1 MESVGAA
8 GDESD
13 VVVQSFGAG
22 VVYLQSDGGEDAVA
36 EFVDGL
42 GGLDEWG
49 QAGAAGLG
57 APAVDELD
65 RLLGGQVAGEDLP
78 EGLFEAVGAPELTAA
93 AAELAQGGRLVVG
106 EVLGSFEQA
115 PPGALELLRRRLV
128 GQSAQLVPGCPADHV
143 QGIGDGCL
151 LYTSDAADEEDSVD
165 LGG

>member
-22 VVYLQSDGGEDAVA
+22 IVYLQPDGGEDAVA
-36 EFVDGL
+36 EFADGL
-42 GGLDEWG
+42 GGLDERG

-65 RLLGGQVAGEDLP
+65 RLRGGQVAGEDLP
-78 EGLFEAVGAPELTAA
+78 EGLFEAVSAPELTAA
-93 AAELAQGGRLVVG
+93 AAQLAQGGGLLVG

-115 PPGALELLRRRLV
+115 PAGAFELLRRVLV
-128 GQSAQLVPGCPADHV
+128 GAAGAARSRSGGGPRPGRR
-143 QGIGDGCL
+143 
-151 LYTSDAADEEDSVD
+151 
-165 LGG
+165 